1 MEKKIKLI
9 HRDGPFGD
17 CTSVYDVEFP
27 QDMTVCEFVTTAV
40 AENPQEWGSFSL
52 GWRKPIIAE
61 YKHGVLQLRPDTWE
75 EYQHRKIAKARS
87 HGGWSLMDYEL
98 ELMPE
103 PKPKLKKMFFDIFA
117 ELTDFPF

>member
-52 GWRKPIIAE
+52 GFRGPIVAE
-61 YKHGVLQLRPDTWE
+61 YKRGVLQLHPDTWE
-75 EYQHRKIAKARS
+75 KYQQRKIAKAS
-87 HGGWSLMDYEL
+87 SNGGWSLMDYTL
-98 ELMPE
+98 ELVPE
-103 PKPKLKKMFFDIFA
+103 PKPKLEKFFDIFA